1 MKLQRKS
8 QFLQLLIVAINL
20 QEEVEAKT
28 KEEKKLNYLDQ
39 ILSKKGLYI
48 MILLMKKLLKF
59 FLIIFL
65 ICQLIKIIM
74 ILFLKK

>member
-1 MKLQRKS
+1 MKHIILVYLYFHMKLERKS

-28 KEEKKLNYLDQ
+28 KVAKKLNYLDQ

-48 MILLMKKLLKF
+48 MILL
-59 FLIIFL
+59 IIL
-65 ICQLIKIIM
+65 QKV
-74 ILFLKK
+74 